1 MIIDQ
6 GSKRTSAGRRR
17 IEAKRAR
24 IVEVAERHFAE
35 HGFQAA
41 RVESI
46 AAEVGVAKGS
56 IFQHFDSKDGLF
68 LAAYRKAASTLPAYM
83 DAGDTVLRRGFFA
96 TLEYWLGRTGH
107 MLHEDWIPYRV
118 TLLGNYGTE
127 LRLRRE
133 INRYLLSEDPYGTN
147 AFVRWG
153 IERGEVRDD
162 VPREMIVSL
171 VDWMMNSCQDA
182 LLTQEMDPGIFRDRA
197 AGPERTAERIHQFA
211 KLLRSAISR
220 RKFSPDS

>member
-1 MIIDQ
+1 MITDQ
-6 GSKRTSAGRRR
+6 GSKKTSAGRRR

-41 RVESI
+41 RVGSI

-56 IFQHFDSKDGLF
+56 IFQHFESKDGLF
-68 LAAYRKAASTLPAYM
+68 LAAYRKASSTLPAYM

-96 TLEYWLGRTGH
+96 TLEYWLGRTEH

-127 LRLRRE
+127 LRLRKE
-133 INRYLLSEDPYGTN
+133 INRYLSSEDPYGTN

-153 IERGEVRDD
+153 IEHGEVRDD

-171 VDWMMNSCQDA
+171 VDWMMNSFQDA
-182 LLTQEMDPGIFRDRA
+182 LLTQEMDPGIFRDRS
-197 AGPERTAERIHQFA
+197 AGPERTAERIHQFV
-211 KLLRSAISR
+211 KLLRSAIGR
-220 RKFSPDS
+220 RRGA